1 MFKPS
6 LKSNWTLLV
15 LAIVAYGL
23 YNWAEYSRV
32 DARQPHYDE
41 KLAAA
46 ELMLQGMDVLRES
59 SAPEAAI
66 ADEINDPFATMLV
79 GQKNTLIT
87 TLEGNHA
94 AKLMTVNPNTAA
106 MMVDLFYDAGLER
119 GDKLA
124 MCVSGSFPA
133 LNLAAFSACKIMG
146 IDPVI
151 ITSVSSSWYGATD
164 PLFTWLDMEAAL
176 RESGLFDYKSIAAS
190 AGGADD
196 RGRSL
201 PPEGRALLRQAV
213 ERNDVP
219 YLNPPSV
226 DDAIRIRVDL
236 FTEQLK
242 GSPAG
247 YGTFLNIG
255 GGVASLGH
263 VENGQ
268 LLPLGVIKHV
278 QPMNYPREGVI
289 HYFSRHN
296 VPVINLKYRNHLFE
310 KLLQDNGLP
319 LRFNAVPEPG
329 DGATFVTERYDL
341 RVVLVAV
348 LIMTVLVLVVI
359 RFDLRLQQLREANA
373 DPDDMI

>member
-15 LAIVAYGL
+15 LAIAAYGL

-32 DARQPHYDE
+32 DARQSFYE
-41 KLAAA
+41 QKLAAA
-46 ELMLQGMDVLRES
+46 ELMLQGLDVLQES

-94 AKLMTVNPNTAA
+94 AKLSTVNPNTAA
-106 MMVDLFYDAGLER
+106 MMVELFHDAGLDA
-119 GDKLA
+119 GDRLA
-124 MCVSGSFPA
+124 VCMTGSFPA
-133 LNLAAFSACKIMG
+133 LNLATLAACKAM
-146 IDPVI
+146 DVEPVI

-164 PLFTWLDMEAAL
+164 PLFTWLDMEKAL
-176 RESGLFDYKSIAAS
+176 RDAGLFTYRSIGAS
-190 AGGADD
+190 VGGADD

-201 PPEGRALLRQAV
+201 PPEGRALLRQAI
-213 ERNDVP
+213 ERNEIP

-226 DDAIRIRVDL
+226 EAAIRIRTDL
-236 FTEQLK
+236 FEEQLK

-247 YGTFLNIG
+247 YGAFLNIG

-268 LLPLGVIKHV
+268 LLPLGVIKRI

-296 VPVINLKYRNHLFE
+296 VPVINLKYRVHLFD
-310 KLLQDNGLP
+310 KLLQEYGLP
-319 LRFNAVPEPG
+319 LRFNAIPQPG

-341 RVVLVAV
+341 RVVLVSV

-359 RFDLRLQQLREANA
+359 RFDLRMQQLREANA
-373 DPDDMI
+373 DPDELI